1 MIIIGPGH
9 QRTNQTPRPIGRD
22 GRLKLGLPKNFYTI
36 EGQRIGI
43 KEASVAPVFGR
54 SWQGLQKAGLG
65 REHPVLA
72 DLLEIELTPQ
82 RRSTAEAKNVHA
94 LAGANGEHVGT
105 FEPKG
110 RQGPAL
116 RGHLGARLVRT
127 GCEITD
133 HLQQTFHARRL
144 DRVMDRRPQE
154 PPRVGPLQA
163 DGHIG
168 SEDFDRD
175 HLTRV

>member
-72 DLLEIELTPQ
+72 DLLEIELTPH
-82 RRSTAEAKNVHA
+82 RRWSAEAQNAHT
-94 LAGANGEHVGT
+94 LAGPNGEHIGT

-110 RQGPAL
+110 RQGPTL
-116 RGHLGARLVRT
+116 RAHLGARQVRT
-127 GCEITD
+127 GHEVTE
-133 HLQQTFHARRL
+133 HFQQPFDPGRL
-144 DRVMDRRPQE
+144 NRIVYRCPQG
-154 PPRVGPLQA
+154 PTRIGPL
-163 DGHIG
+163 
-168 SEDFDRD
+168 
-175 HLTRV
+175 